1 MGRFPSKRFADAAAF
16 SQRIADAMRIPR
28 RTHTLPHPSVYVGN
42 LDEGVTETQL
52 RRHFCVYGKV
62 NNVEIGYSSGL
73 RPELGFSYAIVEF
86 RSRRESY
93 AALLRDGS
101 RLLGRRSR
109 LAVRGFIVHLPEVER
124 QRRHFAKTVAHGNS
138 VGKGQLPDSLRT
150 GTSGL
155 RSVCVSEKLE
165 LTEVW
170 TSSADSSEASSDEQ
184 SGSNESIG
192 PKRMI
197 LWGVPYTLATA

>member
-1 MGRFPSKRFADAAAF
+1 MGRFPSSSKRFADTAAF

-28 RTHTLPHPSVYVGN
+28 RTHTLPHPWVYVGN

-62 NNVEIGYSSGL
+62 SNVEIRFSGGL
-73 RPELGFSYAIVEF
+73 RPELAFSYAIVEF

-101 RLLGRRSR
+101 RLLGRGSR

-124 QRRHFAKTVAHGNS
+124 QRRHFAKTGAHGNS
-138 VGKGQLPDSLRT
+138 VGKGHLPDSLQT
-150 GTSGL
+150 ASGL
-155 RSVCVSEKLE
+155 RSVSEKLE
-165 LTEVW
+165 MTEVW
-170 TSSADSSEASSDEQ
+170 TSSADSSKASSEEQ
-184 SGSNESIG
+184 SGSNDNIG
-192 PKRMI
+192 PRRMI
-197 LWGVPYTLATA
+197 LWGVPYTLSTA

>member
-109 LAVRGFIVHLPEVER
+109 LAAER
-124 QRRHFAKTVAHGNS
+124 QRRHFAKTGAHGNS
-138 VGKGQLPDSLRT
+138 VGKGQLPDSLQT
-150 GTSGL
+150 ASGL
-155 RSVCVSEKLE
+155 RSVPEKLE

-170 TSSADSSEASSDEQ
+170 TSGTDSDSSEASSDKQ
-184 SGSNESIG
+184 SGSNGNIG